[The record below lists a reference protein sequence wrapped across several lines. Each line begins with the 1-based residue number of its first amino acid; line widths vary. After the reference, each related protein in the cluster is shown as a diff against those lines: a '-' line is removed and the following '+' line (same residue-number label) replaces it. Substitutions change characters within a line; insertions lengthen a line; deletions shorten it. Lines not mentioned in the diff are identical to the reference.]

1 MQNSNLNR
9 RQFIQLNATAL
20 AGAAIAPAAITGE
33 KQGTLTWGKDDNL
46 NRPPGFYRFGLG
58 DLKITV
64 INDGFFHLSEITP
77 PDMQPIETLAFN
89 ASEENRRE
97 YFGSRLLYSDDPSIY
112 LSPVLIESGDQRILV
127 DSGWSMPGAS
137 DTAGRLSPS
146 LEMLG
151 IAPESINTVVVT
163 HAHPDHVGLANPD
176 TGVPIY
182 PNAEVVISED
192 ELAFWTSDAAAPL
205 LDNPVFEWIP
215 NVFEALD
222 GQFRIIKAGD
232 EILTGIRSI
241 PSPGHTPGHISLGI
255 EDGGLELLI
264 TGDAIVNIH
273 TTFERPDWHNFFD
286 IEREQAGQ
294 TRRKLLDRAAT
305 DEMLIL
311 GYHFP
316 FPGIGYA
323 LRHEDAFR
331 WHAIGATLLP

>member
-1 MQNSNLNR
+1 MKDKKTTLNR
-9 RQFIQLNATAL
+9 REFVRLNTAAF
-20 AGAAIAPAAITGE
+20 AGTLFAPAIATGKE
-33 KQGTLTWGKDDNL
+33 SQSKTAEGPEIEPL
-46 NRPPGFYRFGLG
+46 GFYRFDLG
-58 DLKITV
+58 DLQITV

-77 PDMQPIETLAFN
+77 PDIRPIEALAYN
-89 ASEENRRE
+89 TTEYRRQE
-97 YFGSRLLYSDDPSIY
+97 FFGSHLLYSDDPRIHI
-112 LSPVLIESGDQRILV
+112 SPIIIESCDRTVLV

-137 DTAGRLSPS
+137 DTAGRLGSS

-151 IAPESINTVVVT
+151 ISRESIDTVVVT
-163 HAHPDHVGLANPD
+163 HAHPDHVGLADPD

-205 LDNPVFEWIP
+205 LDNPVFQWIP

-255 EDGGLELLI
+255 EAGGRELLL
-264 TGDAIVNIH
+264 TGDAIVNTH
-273 TTFERPDWHNFFD
+273 TVFERPDWHNFFD
-286 IEREQAGQ
+286 LDREQAGR

-311 GYHFP
+311 GYHLP

-323 LRHEDAFR
+323 LRYGDVYR
-331 WHAIGATLLP
+331 WHAAGATLLP